1 MHEPAD
7 IGVIWDM
14 DGTLVASATVVP
26 DAFIETVTRLGGSPP
41 DRDGVVALYDL
52 GDPQV
57 MLGRELHRALDGV
70 PLRDQHGISWQAVSM
85 SSRLGGGDLR
95 RFTVDLLEL

>member
-1 MHEPAD
+1 MQSQMFIVLVGTPRCVSAEEQKPARRHD
-7 IGVIWDM
+7 SSSQRRVRIDFEVDSC
-14 DGTLVASATVVP
+14 DHA
-26 DAFIETVTRLGGSPP
+26 
-41 DRDGVVALYDL
+41 
-52 GDPQV
+52 